1 MPNQSLSYNSH
12 STYQVQN
19 SNKNMAKL
27 ASIGVILTISCLLAS
42 TSSVDARKQND
53 LVVKEV
59 TGFPDSFCRGKEKF
73 INFRVFVQDLS
84 VNHPNTTT
92 YDVAQASITATS
104 KTGFG
109 KVRVID
115 DLVTAGPAANSKALG
130 RLQGLLTRA
139 DLNTIGIAVNL
150 NFYFS
155 AGPFAGYTLSIL
167 GRNEIALAQRELTVA
182 GGTGVFRFARG
193 YAIQKTNSTI
203 TNVSVLDYNIYTTYC
218 STINEAVEM

>member
-1 MPNQSLSYNSH
+1 
-12 STYQVQN
+12 
-19 SNKNMAKL
+19 MAKL
-27 ASIGVILTISCLLAS
+27 FSIGVILTISCLLAS
-42 TSSVDARKQND
+42 TLSVGARKQG
-53 LVVKEV
+53 LIVEEV
-59 TGFPDSFCRGKEKF
+59 AGFPDSFCRGKEKF

-115 DLVTAGPAANSKALG
+115 DLVTVGPDGNSKALG

-139 DLNTIGIAVNL
+139 DLTTIGIAVNL

-155 AGPFAGYTLSIL
+155 AGPFAGSTLSIL
-167 GRNEIALAQRELTVA
+167 GRNEIALAQRELVVA

-203 TNVSVLDYNIYTTYC
+203 TNVSVLDYSIYTTYC
-218 STINEAVEM
+218 AAINEIDEM

>member
-1 MPNQSLSYNSH
+1 
-12 STYQVQN
+12 
-19 SNKNMAKL
+19 MAKL
-27 ASIGVILTISCLLAS
+27 ASIGLMLTISCLLAF
-42 TSSVDARKQND
+42 TLNMSVDARKQED
-53 LVVKEV
+53 FVVKEV

-115 DLVTAGPAANSKALG
+115 DLVTAGPEGDSEALG

-139 DLNTIGIAVNL
+139 DLNTLAIAVNL
-150 NFYFS
+150 NLYFS
-155 AGPFAGYTLSIL
+155 AGPYAGSTLSIL
-167 GRNEIALAQRELTVA
+167 GRNEIGLAERELVVA

-193 YAIQKTNSTI
+193 YAIQKTNSTG
-203 TNVSVLDYNIYTTYC
+203 TNISVLDYNIYTTY
-218 STINEAVEM
+218 SGTLSQM

>member
-1 MPNQSLSYNSH
+1 
-12 STYQVQN
+12 
-19 SNKNMAKL
+19 MAKL
-27 ASIGVILTISCLLAS
+27 ASIGVLLTLSCLLAS
-42 TSSVDARKQND
+42 TFSVDARKQG
-53 LVVKEV
+53 LVVEELAEFPR
-59 TGFPDSFCRGKEKF
+59 GFGKQS
-73 INFRVFVQDLS
+73 IANFRVFVQDLG

-92 YDVAQASITATS
+92 YDVAQASITANS

-115 DLVTAGPAANSKALG
+115 DLITAAPAANSKALG

-139 DLNTIGIAVNL
+139 DLNTIAIAVNL

-218 STINEAVEM
+218 ATINEVVAM

>member
-1 MPNQSLSYNSH
+1 
-12 STYQVQN
+12 
-19 SNKNMAKL
+19 MAKL